1 MYEAMTFEP
10 AMECYDLEK
19 LKIKKDFFLNKTQI
33 MLSNGYSHQLSNL
46 VMSLILAPA
55 ETRLNSHQLLDILL
69 QFSH

>member
-55 ETRLNSHQLLDILL
+55 
-69 QFSH
+69 